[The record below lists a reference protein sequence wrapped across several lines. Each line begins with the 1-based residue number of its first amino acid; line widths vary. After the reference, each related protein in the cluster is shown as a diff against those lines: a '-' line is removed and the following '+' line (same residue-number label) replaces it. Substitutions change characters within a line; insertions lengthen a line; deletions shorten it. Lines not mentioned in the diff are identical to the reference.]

1 MGKPVYMVS
10 GSKGGVGKSIVSM
23 SLIHYLS
30 KRDEKLL
37 LIDADTAN
45 PDVGKAYG
53 KTVETVYINLDEKDG
68 WMDLVNRLAVH
79 PDETVVINT
88 PARSGEG
95 VRLYGTLLTE
105 SMQELGR
112 KLVTLWVINSQRDSL
127 QLLEGISGHG
137 RQSHNPRLRNLYH
150 GPERKFELYNNSKIR
165 ATVEAQG
172 KTFNFPEVADRIS
185 DQLHSERLTIQ
196 KVIEVAPIG
205 NRAEVNRWVKECA
218 SVFDGVV
225 A

>member
-1 MGKPVYMVS
+1 MGKPVYMIS

-23 SLIHYLS
+23 SLIHYLT
-30 KRDEKLL
+30 KRSEKLL
-37 LIDADTAN
+37 LVDADTAN

-53 KTVETVYINLDEKDG
+53 KSIETVYINLDEKDG
-68 WMDLVNRLAVH
+68 WMDLANLLAEH

-127 QLLEGISGHG
+127 QLLKEYLDTVGSGTTHVM
-137 RQSHNPRLRNLYH
+137 RNLYH
-150 GPERKFELYNNSKIR
+150 GPERKFELYNGSKIR
-165 ATVEAQG
+165 AAVEAQG

-218 SVFDGVV
+218 TVFDGVV

>member
-23 SLIHYLS
+23 SLTHYFT
-30 KRDEKLL
+30 RRGENLL
-37 LIDADTAN
+37 LVDADTAN

-68 WMDLVNRLAVH
+68 WMDLANLLAEH

-95 VRLYGTLLTE
+95 VRLYGMLLTE
-105 SMQELGR
+105 SMQELDR

-127 QLLEGISGHG
+127 QLLKEYLDTVNGGTTHVM
-137 RQSHNPRLRNLYH
+137 RNLYH
-150 GPERKFELYNNSKIR
+150 GPERKFELYNGSKIR
-165 ATVEAQG
+165 TAVEAQG

-196 KVIEVAPIG
+196 KVIEIAPIG

-218 SVFDGVV
+218 TVFDGVV

>member
-10 GSKGGVGKSIVSM
+10 GSKGGVGKSIISM
-23 SLIHYLS
+23 SLIHYLT
-30 KRDEKLL
+30 KRGEKLL
-37 LIDADTAN
+37 LVDADTAN

-68 WMDLVNRLAVH
+68 WMDLVNRLAEQ
-79 PDETVVINT
+79 PNETVVINT

-127 QLLEGISGHG
+127 QLLKEYLDMVGGGTTHVM
-137 RQSHNPRLRNLYH
+137 RNLYH
-150 GPERKFELYNNSKIR
+150 GPERKFELYNGSKIR
-165 ATVEAQG
+165 AAVESQG

-218 SVFDGVV
+218 TVFDGVV

>member
-37 LIDADTAN
+37 LIDADTTN

-53 KTVETVYINLDEKDG
+53 KTVETGYINLDEKDG
-68 WMDLVNRLAVH
+68 WMDLVNRLAVQ
-79 PDETVVINT
+79 PEETMVVNT
-88 PARSGEG
+88 PARSGVG
-95 VRLYGTLLTE
+95 VRLYGTLLTD

-127 QLLEGISGHG
+127 QLLREYLDTVGGNTTHVF
-137 RQSHNPRLRNLYH
+137 RNLYH

-165 ATVEAQG
+165 ATVEAHG
-172 KTFNFPEVADRIS
+172 MTFNFPEVADRIS

>member
-23 SLIHYLS
+23 SLTHYFT
-30 KRDEKLL
+30 KRGEGLL
-37 LIDADTAN
+37 LVDADTAN

-68 WMDLVNRLAVH
+68 WMDLANLLAEH

-127 QLLEGISGHG
+127 QLLKEYLDTVNGGTTHVM
-137 RQSHNPRLRNLYH
+137 RNLYH
-150 GPERKFELYNNSKIR
+150 GPERKFELYNGSKIR
-165 ATVEAQG
+165 AAVEAQG

-196 KVIEVAPIG
+196 KVIEIAPIG

-218 SVFDGVV
+218 TVFDGVV

>member
-1 MGKPVYMVS
+1 
-10 GSKGGVGKSIVSM
+10 M
-23 SLIHYLS
+23 SLIHYLL

-45 PDVGKAYG
+45 PDVGKTYG
-53 KTVETVYINLDEKDG
+53 KTVETAHINLDEKDG
-68 WMDLVNRLAVH
+68 WMDLVNRLAVQ

-95 VRLYGTLLTE
+95 VRRYGTLLTD

-127 QLLEGISGHG
+127 QLLKEYLDTVGGNTTHVV
-137 RQSHNPRLRNLYH
+137 RNLYH
-150 GPERKFELYNNSKIR
+150 GQERKFELYNNSKIR

-172 KTFNFPEVADRIS
+172 RTFNFPEVADRIS
-185 DQLHSERLTIQ
+185 DLLHSERLTIE
-196 KVIEVAPIG
+196 KIIEVAPIG

>member
-23 SLIHYLS
+23 SLIHYLT
-30 KRDEKLL
+30 KRGEKLL
-37 LIDADTAN
+37 LVDADTAN

-68 WMDLVNRLAVH
+68 WMDMVNRLAEQ

-127 QLLEGISGHG
+127 QLLKEYLDMVGGGTTHVM
-137 RQSHNPRLRNLYH
+137 RNLYH
-150 GPERKFELYNNSKIR
+150 GPERKFELYNGSKIR
-165 ATVEAQG
+165 AAVEVQG

-218 SVFDGVV
+218 TVFDGVV

>member
-68 WMDLVNRLAVH
+68 WMDLVNRLAVQ
-79 PDETVVINT
+79 PDETVVVNT
-88 PARSGEG
+88 PARSGVG
-95 VRLYGTLLTE
+95 VKLYGTLLTE

-112 KLVTLWVINSQRDSL
+112 KLVTLWVAFSS
-127 QLLEGISGHG
+127 EGRKPSPFVPHAEGL
-137 RQSHNPRLRNLYH
+137 RLD
-150 GPERKFELYNNSKIR
+150 
-165 ATVEAQG
+165 G
-172 KTFNFPEVADRIS
+172 KSPTAG
-185 DQLHSERLTIQ
+185 
-196 KVIEVAPIG
+196 A
-205 NRAEVNRWVKECA
+205 
-218 SVFDGVV
+218 
-225 A
+225 

>member
-1 MGKPVYMVS
+1 MGMPVYMVS

-30 KRDEKLL
+30 KREEKLL

-68 WMDLVNRLAVH
+68 WMDLVNRLAVQ
-79 PDETVVINT
+79 PDETVVVNT
-88 PARSGEG
+88 PARSGVG
-95 VRLYGTLLTE
+95 VKLYGTLLTE

-127 QLLEGISGHG
+127 QLLKDYLDTVSGHTT
-137 RQSHNPRLRNLYH
+137 HVLRNLYH

-172 KTFNFPEVADRIS
+172 KTFSFPEVADRIS
-185 DQLHSERLTIQ
+185 DLLHSERLTIER
-196 KVIEVAPIG
+196 VIEVAPLG

>member
-10 GSKGGVGKSIVSM
+10 GSKGGVGKSIISM

-30 KRDEKLL
+30 KRNERLL
-37 LIDADTAN
+37 LVDADTAN

-53 KTVETVYINLDEKDG
+53 KIVETIYVNLDEKDG
-68 WMDLVNRLAVH
+68 WMDLANRLEEQ

-105 SMQELGR
+105 SLEQLGR
-112 KLVTLWVINSQRDSL
+112 KLVTIWVINSQRDSL
-127 QLLEGISGHG
+127 QLLKEYLDTVGTGTTHVM
-137 RQSHNPRLRNLYH
+137 RNLYH
-150 GPERKFELYNNSKIR
+150 GPERKFELYNGSKIR

-172 KTFNFPEVADRIS
+172 KTFSFPEVADRIS
-185 DQLHSERLTIQ
+185 DQLHSERMTIQ
-196 KVIEVAPIG
+196 KVIEVAPVG

-218 SVFDGVV
+218 TVFDGVV